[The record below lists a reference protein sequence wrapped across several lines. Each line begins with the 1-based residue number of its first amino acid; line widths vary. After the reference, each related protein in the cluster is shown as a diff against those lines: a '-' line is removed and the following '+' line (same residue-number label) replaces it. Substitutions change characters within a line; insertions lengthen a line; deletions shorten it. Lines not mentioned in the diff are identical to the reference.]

1 MHGAALAPEDGPKK
15 RGRKRKERKWTKDPT
30 APKKAMTPYIVFGK
44 HVREAVTAYLKE
56 QNAAAKPTEIMREI
70 SERWGKLTPEHRQQY
85 EIEAQKD
92 KDRYEMEKKQWM
104 EAQGEQR
111 TTIKKAKLPSATE
124 AARADVPATRRNFL
138 VRARGESDIYDKV
151 FFTQPVTFKNLV
163 RKIQQKRGDNRNII
177 EIICLPNHRVRDQDD
192 VDSLNDGQH
201 LEVVFEGA
209 DEQQQHM

>member
-1 MHGAALAPEDGPKK
+1 MHGTALTAEDGPKK

-44 HVREAVTAYLKE
+44 HVRENVTAYLKD

-70 SERWGKLTPEHRQQY
+70 SERWAKLTPEDRHQY

-111 TTIKKAKLPSATE
+111 TTIKKAKLATSE
-124 AARADVPATRRNFL
+124 PVRTDAAARKHFL
-138 VRARGESDIYDKV
+138 VRARGEGDLYDKV
-151 FFTQPVTFKNLV
+151 FVTHPINYKNLCK
-163 RKIQQKRGDNRNII
+163 RIQSKRGDQRAIV
-177 EIICLPNHRVRDQDD
+177 ELICLPNHRVRDQDD
-192 VDSLNDGQH
+192 IDTLNDGQH
-201 LEVVFEGA
+201 LEVVFEGTE
-209 DEQQQHM
+209 DL